1 MGQGVPS
8 GATLSHHA
16 ANLQHGP
23 LFSGIGRE
31 ARQGMADYRLGI
43 DFGGTKIEI
52 AVLDRAGE
60 LILRERVPN
69 PGIYDEAVLAVR
81 DLVASVEGRLGAVAS
96 HTPRSDARTTTLG
109 IGIPG
114 SISPE
119 TGLIKNAN
127 ATWLNNQPFGR
138 DLDAAMNRT
147 VRVENDA
154 NCFALSEASD
164 GAGAG
169 ATTVLGVII
178 GTGMGAGIVHGG
190 KLIEGKHRIAGEWGH
205 VPLPWLRIEEFP
217 LPKCFCGNEGCL
229 ERYLC
234 GSALAQDWKGS
245 GHRNTAGIEDAA
257 RNGDVAAQAALD
269 RYMDRFSRACAMA
282 INFLDPDAIVLGGG
296 VSNLD
301 SLYERVPPLLA
312 RHVITP
318 TCTTPI
324 LRNKHGDSSG
334 VRGAAWLWDV
344 EA

>member
-1 MGQGVPS
+1 
-8 GATLSHHA
+8 
-16 ANLQHGP
+16 
-23 LFSGIGRE
+23 
-31 ARQGMADYRLGI
+31 MADYRLGI

-52 AVLDRAGE
+52 AVLDRAGD
-60 LILRERVPN
+60 LQLRERVPN
-69 PGIYDEAVLAVR
+69 PGIYEDAVIAVR
-81 DLVASVEGRLGAVAS
+81 DLVASVDQRLGSVAS
-96 HTPRSDARTTTLG
+96 HLAAPGQLTSTLG

-127 ATWLNNQPFGR
+127 ATWLNNQPFGI
-138 DLDAAMNRT
+138 DLDRALNRS

-154 NCFALSEASD
+154 NCFALSEAAD

-169 ATTVLGVII
+169 NRTVFGIII
-178 GTGMGAGIVHGG
+178 GTGMGAGIVVDGKVIGG
-190 KLIEGKHRIAGEWGH
+190 RHSIAGEWGH
-205 VPLPWLRIEEFP
+205 TPLPWVRMEEFP

-234 GSALAQDWKGS
+234 GPELAKDWKGV
-245 GHRNTAGIEDAA
+245 GHHNTAGIEEAA
-257 RNGDVAAQAALD
+257 ANGDIAAIGALD
-269 RYMDRFSRACAMA
+269 RYMDRFSRACALA
-282 INFLDPDAIVLGGG
+282 INFLDPDIIVLGGG

-301 SLYERVPPLLA
+301 SIYERVPPLLA

-324 LRNKHGDSSG
+324 VRNKHGDSSG

-344 EA
+344 TE